1 MANPELTNEPVR
13 IRRRSKS
20 GWERSGSRRE
30 RGAWDYNNSTSW
42 YVDVTKI
49 VNRRIEIPTLEHRFV
64 LLIDV
69 IAPGSA
75 KTPPASR
82 INLYTCESIDRAVLK
97 RVRRPRSN
105 VLGGAQLQNR
115 LNVLIHREVETYT
128 GNNLI
133 RSIQQHEL

>member
-1 MANPELTNEPVR
+1 MANPELTNKPVR

-20 GWERSGSRRE
+20 GWERSGCRRE
-30 RGAWDYNNSTSW
+30 RGGSNRYRSTGPSDYG
-42 YVDVTKI
+42 DARKI
-49 VNRRIEIPTLEHRFV
+49 VNGRVEIRTVEHRFV

-105 VLGGAQLQNR
+105 VLG
-115 LNVLIHREVETYT
+115 
-128 GNNLI
+128 
-133 RSIQQHEL
+133 